1 MRTFCGALLIVHAL
15 LVPAQQPD
23 VPRSN
28 LSGKL
33 SIPAQLA
40 HTVRADK
47 VHPGDPVEF
56 KTISA
61 VLIGKGLV
69 MPADA
74 HLYGRVLSVGQK
86 QDNKNSYLAVVVER
100 AEWREHSLPLRAFIS
115 AQITMKP
122 ANLTTT
128 NADAPPDQPSPRR
141 AGRMSARAA
150 AGNDPS
156 IPGLIKAPQDA
167 TDTPAAQSVSKYPM
181 LEDVGIFRDK
191 NGTTYLLSAKSNV
204 KLPAGVLLMLQN
216 EPGESAG
223 TTSAKPATSTTA
235 SQPY

>member
-1 MRTFCGALLIVHAL
+1 MRTLCSALLIFHAL

-23 VPRSN
+23 APGSN
-28 LSGKL
+28 FSGKF

-61 VLIGKGLV
+61 VLVGKGLV

-74 HLYGRVLSVGQK
+74 HLYGRVVSVGQK
-86 QDNKNSYLAVVVER
+86 QDNKNSYLAVVVVR
-100 AEWREHSLPLRAFIS
+100 AEWKEHTLPLHAFVA
-115 AQITMKP
+115 AQITV
-122 ANLTTT
+122 TTKT
-128 NADAPPDQPSPRR
+128 LATADANIQPDLPSPRR
-141 AGRMSARAA
+141 AGRISGRAA

-156 IPGLIKAPQDA
+156 LPGLIRTPQDA
-167 TDTPAAQSVSKYPM
+167 ADTPAPQSVTKYPM
-181 LEDVGIFRDK
+181 LEEVGIFRDK

-223 TTSAKPATSTTA
+223 APSAKPATSTTTA
-235 SQPY
+235 QPY

>member
-1 MRTFCGALLIVHAL
+1 MRTVCSALLIFNAL
-15 LVPAQQPD
+15 LVSAQQPTA
-23 VPRSN
+23 PNSN
-28 LSGKL
+28 SSGKL

-56 KTISA
+56 QTISA
-61 VLIGKGLV
+61 VLVGQGLV

-74 HLYGRVLSVGQK
+74 HLYGRVLSAGPK
-86 QDNKNSYLAVVVER
+86 QENKNSYLAVVVER
-100 AEWREHSLPLRAFIS
+100 AEWKEHSLPLHAFIA
-115 AQITMKP
+115 AQITVKP
-122 ANLTTT
+122 KSLTTA
-128 NADAPPDQPSPRR
+128 NADVPPDQPSSIRR
-141 AGRMSARAA
+141 TARMSGRVA

-156 IPGLIKAPQDA
+156 LSGMVRSPQDA
-167 TDTPAAQSVSKYPM
+167 TDTPAPQSADKYPM

-216 EPGESAG
+216 EPGESADA
-223 TTSAKPATSTTA
+223 TSAKPATSAT
-235 SQPY
+235 SVQP

>member
-1 MRTFCGALLIVHAL
+1 MRTFCGALLIFHAL
-15 LVPAQQPD
+15 LVPAQRPD
-23 VPRSN
+23 APGSN
-28 LSGKL
+28 FSGKL

-128 NADAPPDQPSPRR
+128 SADAQTDPPSPRR
-141 AGRMSARAA
+141 AGRMSGRVA

-156 IPGLIKAPQDA
+156 LPGLIRTPQDA
-167 TDTPAAQSVSKYPM
+167 ADTPAPQSVAKYPM

-223 TTSAKPATSTTA
+223 TTSAKPATSTPSA
-235 SQPY
+235 QPY